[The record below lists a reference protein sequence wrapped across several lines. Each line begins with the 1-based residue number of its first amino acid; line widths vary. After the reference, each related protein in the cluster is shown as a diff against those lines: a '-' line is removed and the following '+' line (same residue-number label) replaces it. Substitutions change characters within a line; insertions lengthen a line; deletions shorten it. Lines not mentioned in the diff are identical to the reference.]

1 MALARVML
9 VEDEDAIVR
18 PLRAAFDREGWD
30 VRRFAN
36 AEEALASVDTE
47 SVDLV
52 VLDVGLPGMSG
63 LDALPRFK
71 EHASL
76 SVLILTARGDPD
88 DIVEGLE
95 RGADDYLA
103 KPFRASELVARMRGL
118 LRRTAWQRSLVGRP
132 SVVHRVGGLTVEPEA
147 RRVLLDGRA
156 VSLTAREFDLLAY
169 LAARSPGLV
178 GRQELMTEVWDAQWE
193 GSDRT
198 LDTHIAQL
206 RRKLEAHPGDP
217 RYLHTSRGV
226 GYRVADLGAPD
237 PTGRGDG

>member
-18 PLRAAFDREGWD
+18 PLRAAFEREGWD
-30 VRRFAN
+30 VWRFAT
-36 AEEALASVDTE
+36 AEDALASVDAE
-47 SVDLV
+47 PFDLV

-71 EHASL
+71 DHPSL

-88 DIVEGLE
+88 DIVAGLE

-118 LRRTAWQRSLVGRP
+118 LRRTSWQRSSVGRP
-132 SVVHRVGGLTVEPEA
+132 SVVHRVGGLTVEPDA
-147 RRVLLDGRA
+147 RRVLLEGRE

-169 LAARSPGLV
+169 LIARCPRLV
-178 GRQELMTEVWDAQWE
+178 GREELMRQVWDTQWD

-206 RRKLEAHPGDP
+206 RRKLEANPAHP

-226 GYRVADLGAPD
+226 GYRVADLES
-237 PTGRGDG
+237 TGEGG